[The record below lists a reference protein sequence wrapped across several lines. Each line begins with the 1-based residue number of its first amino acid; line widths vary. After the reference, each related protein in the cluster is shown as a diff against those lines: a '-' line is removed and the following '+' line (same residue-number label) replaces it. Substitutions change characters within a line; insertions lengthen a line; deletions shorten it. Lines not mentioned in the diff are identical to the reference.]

1 MTKKNVHSST
11 RTQYSRKQQKIV
23 TWALKQPGLKDYVV
37 DGILQKGG
45 LTKMATH
52 AKWFIAFLTS
62 LSFDETHTEIP
73 LVTDDADILLAK
85 GISTMHGYKSALHK
99 ASKRTKSPKAK
110 TTLKKSKYTLMLL
123 DGTMHRR
130 CRRTACLPVHILRYE
145 VHMQYLSVPIESGA
159 LGHKIGFL

>member
-62 LSFDETHTEIP
+62 LSYDETHTEIP

-99 ASKRTKSPKAK
+99 AFEENKITQSEDYIK
-110 TTLKKSKYTLMLL
+110 
-123 DGTMHRR
+123 
-130 CRRTACLPVHILRYE
+130 E
-145 VHMQYLSVPIESGA
+145 VKIYFNA
-159 LGHKIGFL
+159 LGRNHAQKVQEDGLSTRTHSAV